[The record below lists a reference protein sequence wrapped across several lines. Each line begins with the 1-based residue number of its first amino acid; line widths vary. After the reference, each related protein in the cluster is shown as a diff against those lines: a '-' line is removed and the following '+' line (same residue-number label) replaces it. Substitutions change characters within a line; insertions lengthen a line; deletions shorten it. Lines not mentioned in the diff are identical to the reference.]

1 MNVGRCPCCHAPL
14 DLGAI
19 VADLDARDLLALLS
33 THAEL
38 ARPLVGYLTLWRPA
52 KRDLSWSRA
61 LRLAREVVA
70 LTADSAVLAEALA
83 VTVDSLRAKG
93 GELPITSHGY
103 LKRVI
108 EAAANRAQTAVD
120 GGSRAVVV
128 TGNAGAA
135 GSKTLK
141 ALAALEALKGGA
153 AHD

>member
-19 VADLDARDLLALLS
+19 VADLEARDLLALL
-33 THAEL
+33 TTYADL

-52 KRDLSWSRA
+52 KRDLSWGRA

-70 LTADSAVLAEALA
+70 LTADVAVLAEALA

-108 EAAANRAQTAVD
+108 EATSTRTQAAVETGARAMAAP
-120 GGSRAVVV
+120 GSA
-128 TGNAGAA
+128 AGA

-153 AHD
+153 HHD